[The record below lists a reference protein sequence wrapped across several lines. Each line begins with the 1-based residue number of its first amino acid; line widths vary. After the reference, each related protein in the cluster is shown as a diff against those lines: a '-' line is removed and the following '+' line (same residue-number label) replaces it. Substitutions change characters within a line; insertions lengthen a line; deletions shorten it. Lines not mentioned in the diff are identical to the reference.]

1 MRKPRGFSP
10 GEDVKIR
17 EQRGYANEIAKHFPR
32 LLLGGM
38 AAMATIPAI
47 ATAPMPPQL
56 VLAKLNGQPIHV
68 LYLTRN
74 QDRILV
80 RCYPG
85 QQPSIIVKDKVGG
98 TKEGTLSCGN

>member
-1 MRKPRGFSP
+1 MKW
-10 GEDVKIR
+10 I
-17 EQRGYANEIAKHFPR
+17 EITKHFSQLP
-32 LLLGGM
+32 LGGM
-38 AAMATIPAI
+38 VAVMGMATVPAI

-56 VLAKLNGQPIHV
+56 VLSKLNGQPIHV

-85 QQPSIIVKDKVGG
+85 QQPSIVVKDKVAG

>member
-1 MRKPRGFSP
+1 MKWLEITKRFS
-10 GEDVKIR
+10 
-17 EQRGYANEIAKHFPR
+17 R
-32 LLLGGM
+32 LMLGGAV
-38 AAMATIPAI
+38 AAVEMVTVPAI

-74 QDRILV
+74 KDRILV

-85 QQPSIIVKDKVGG
+85 QQPSIVVKNQVGG
-98 TKEGTLSCGN
+98 TKEGSLSCGN